1 MSEKANYFK
10 IGLFIITSLALAIV
24 GIVVLRA
31 GTFFQKELV
40 WETYFDESVQGLEI
54 GAPIKHRGVKVGK
67 VKTIGFVRNV
77 YRSQL
82 SQEELLRLGSLVLV
96 RMTVHDEFPGLRLE
110 SKEELLQAAIDKG
123 LRIQLASQGVTGV
136 VHLEA
141 DHLDPKEYPP
151 LEITWKPDYFLV
163 PSAPSKI
170 KVVGNALSNIAR
182 DLEQAN
188 IHKATEDLDKLV
200 LSVTKL
206 VEDTQMEQLTR
217 QAGQTLTDI
226 QATAKEARRI
236 LDDPEIK
243 HLFSDAALA
252 AGGALRMVV
261 DLNKTTKR
269 INQASETLPE
279 TVARL
284 EQSLK
289 RMDRLIASKSQ
300 DLEQTIANLR
310 QISDNVRDLT
320 NDAKRYPS
328 QVLLGEAPPRRE
340 RTAKP

>member
-10 IGLFIITSLALAIV
+10 IGLFIITSLALAII

-31 GTFFQKELV
+31 GTFFQKELL

-67 VKTIGFVRNV
+67 VKTIGFVRTV
-77 YRSQL
+77 YKAQL
-82 SQEELLRLGSLVLV
+82 SQEDQLRFASLVLV

-110 SKEELLQAAIDKG
+110 SKEELLQAAIDEG
-123 LRIQLASQGVTGV
+123 LRIRLASQGVTGV

-141 DHLDPKEYPP
+141 DQLDPKEYPP
-151 LEITWKPDYFLV
+151 LEISWKPDYFRV

-170 KVVGNALSNIAR
+170 KVVGDALSNIAR

-206 VEDTQMEQLTR
+206 VEDAQMEQLTR

-226 QATAKEARRI
+226 QTTAKEAQRL

-243 HLFSDAALA
+243 RLFSDAALA
-252 AGGALRMVV
+252 AGGAKRVV
-261 DLNKTTKR
+261 IDLDRTTKR

-279 TVARL
+279 TIARL

-328 QVLLGEAPPRRE
+328 QVLFGEAPPRRD
-340 RTAKP
+340 RTARP